1 MARSREIALAT
12 VVVVI
17 FLGGALAVFVWWDT
31 TGSWNS
37 QPVTHVELVEV
48 DELHAIAVMGGC
60 HPEYRASAVE
70 TSERV
75 VVLLETRGE
84 RKGACLGGAQVD
96 LRAPLDDRAVFDA
109 TTGAEV
115 SIVD

>member
-1 MARSREIALAT
+1 VARSREIALAT

-84 RKGACLGGAQVD
+84 RKGACLGGA
-96 LRAPLDDRAVFDA
+96 
-109 TTGAEV
+109 
-115 SIVD
+115 

>member
-12 VVVVI
+12 LVAVI
-17 FLGGALAVFVWWDT
+17 VLGGALAVFVWWDT

-48 DELHAIAVMGGC
+48 DEPHTIAVMGGC

-84 RKGACLGGAQVD
+84 RKGECLSGSRVE
-96 LRAPLDDRAVFDA
+96 LRSPLGDRPVIDA